1 MKKILFT
8 LFTLAFAITCHAQQI
23 NGSFMG
29 LKMGFSSMEDA
40 IEIFEARD
48 IEYEVEDKYEL
59 SFSGRFSLENYWAT
73 EGLMLFRNDQLVFL
87 MVGNEGCNSPLQDCR
102 IVKYALKT
110 KYQHLEDDYTNQWLL
125 PLIEDEDLTVWA
137 KTDGKQ
143 SVFYVHEEDIL
154 TWGYAIFTDKPLNSA
169 NNIFNSAPSVQPEIE
184 DEDDVEVETIEI
196 NTEDDKDVE
205 VVIAPPVEA
214 PVEEEEEEVIFTV
227 VEQMPEFPGGTSEMY
242 KYISANLRYPIEA
255 QNNGIQGRTIC
266 QFVVNKDGSVVDV
279 VVVRS
284 SGNDAL
290 DNEAIRL
297 ISSMPKWKPGT
308 QRGKAV
314 RVKYTVPVNFRLL

>member
-154 TWGYAIFTDKPLNSA
+154 TWGYAIFTDKPINSA

-184 DEDDVEVETIEI
+184 DEDDYYYDDIDE
-196 NTEDDKDVE
+196 EDLYDDV
-205 VVIAPPVEA
+205 
-214 PVEEEEEEVIFTV
+214 EEEVIFTV

>member
-1 MKKILFT
+1 
-8 LFTLAFAITCHAQQI
+8 
-23 NGSFMG
+23 
-29 LKMGFSSMEDA
+29 MGFSSMEDA

-154 TWGYAIFTDKPLNSA
+154 TWGYAIYTDKPLNSA

-184 DEDDVEVETIEI
+184 DEDDYYYEI
-196 NTEDDKDVE
+196 DVE
-205 VVIAPPVEA
+205 DLLDLDDVD
-214 PVEEEEEEVIFTV
+214 EEVIFTV
-227 VEQMPEFPGGTSEMY
+227 VEQMPEFPGGTREMFN
-242 KYISANLRYPIEA
+242 YIDANLRYPIEA

-284 SGNDAL
+284 SGTDAL

>member
-154 TWGYAIFTDKPLNSA
+154 TWGYAIYTDKPLNSA

-184 DEDDVEVETIEI
+184 DEDDYYYEI
-196 NTEDDKDVE
+196 DVE
-205 VVIAPPVEA
+205 DLLDLDDVD
-214 PVEEEEEEVIFTV
+214 EEVIFTV
-227 VEQMPEFPGGTSEMY
+227 VEQMPEFPGGTREMFN
-242 KYISANLRYPIEA
+242 YIDANLRYPIEA

>member
-154 TWGYAIFTDKPLNSA
+154 TWGYAIYTDKPLNSA

-184 DEDDVEVETIEI
+184 DEDDYYYEI
-196 NTEDDKDVE
+196 DVE
-205 VVIAPPVEA
+205 DLLDLDDVD
-214 PVEEEEEEVIFTV
+214 EEVIFTV
-227 VEQMPEFPGGTSEMY
+227 VEQMPEFPGGTREMFN
-242 KYISANLRYPIEA
+242 YIDANLRYPIEA

-284 SGNDAL
+284 SGTDAL